1 MARGKADFK
10 ARREQLGLTQQD
22 VAQALTVNVK
32 TVKNWENPRQTRYR
46 ISDAAWEYLDRAAD
60 VQAQQVA
67 YARSVI
73 EAQSEALAGN
83 TVVVPITYYRDQA
96 TYDRFGR
103 EAGPFGQA
111 NANARAIASE
121 LERMGIQ
128 VEFRYPDDG
137 AISTPGSNY

>member
-10 ARREQLGLTQQD
+10 AQRERLGLSQQD
-22 VAQALTVNVK
+22 VADALGINIK

-67 YARSVI
+67 YACSVVEKRI
-73 EAQSEALAGN
+73 DELGREPA
-83 TVVVPITYYRDQA
+83 VVTITYYRDQA

-137 AISTPGSNY
+137 AISTPGGNC

>member
-1 MARGKADFK
+1 MSRGKADFK

-60 VQAQQVA
+60 MQAQQVA

-73 EAQSEALAGN
+73 EAQSGALAGN

-137 AISTPGSNY
+137 AISTPCGNY

>member
-60 VQAQQVA
+60 MQAQQVA

-111 NANARAIASE
+111 NANARAIAGE

-128 VEFRYPDDG
+128 VEFRYPNDG

>member
-137 AISTPGSNY
+137 AISTPCGNY

>member
-1 MARGKADFK
+1 MSRGKADFK

-60 VQAQQVA
+60 VQAQQIA

-137 AISTPGSNY
+137 AISTPSSNY

>member
-1 MARGKADFK
+1 MSRGKADFK

-60 VQAQQVA
+60 MQAQQVA

-137 AISTPGSNY
+137 AISIPGSNY

>member
-60 VQAQQVA
+60 MQAQQVA

-111 NANARAIASE
+111 NANARAIAGE

-128 VEFRYPDDG
+128 VEFRYPDNG
-137 AISTPGSNY
+137 AISTPRRRG

>member
-1 MARGKADFK
+1 MSRGKADFK

-32 TVKNWENPRQTRYR
+32 TVKNWENPRQTSYR

-60 VQAQQVA
+60 MQAQQVA

>member
-1 MARGKADFK
+1 MSRGKADFK

-32 TVKNWENPRQTRYR
+32 TVKNWENPRQTRCR

-60 VQAQQVA
+60 MQAQQVA

-83 TVVVPITYYRDQA
+83 TIVVPITYYRDQA